1 MPNADFV
8 RVSDK
13 GAPMSARDL
22 ISFFFGTQIRL
33 QPFETTLT
41 VGTSAVQ
48 AGKLSN
54 QRVAVTFSNPGTTA
68 IILGLSTG
76 VTSTSGF
83 VVPGPGF
90 LSFTWYLDGELVMRD
105 FFAISS
111 VASQT
116 LYICESVMSVVN

>member
-1 MPNADFV
+1 MPNSDFV
-8 RVSDK
+8 RASEK
-13 GAPMSARDL
+13 GNPLSARDL
-22 ISFFFGTQIRL
+22 ISLYFGTQIRL

-54 QRVAVTFSNPGTTA
+54 QRVAVSFSNPGTSA
-68 IILGLSTG
+68 IVIGLSTG
-76 VTSTSGF
+76 VTSSSGF

-90 LSFTWYLDGELVMRD
+90 LSFTWFLDGELVMRD

-111 VASQT
+111 ASGQT